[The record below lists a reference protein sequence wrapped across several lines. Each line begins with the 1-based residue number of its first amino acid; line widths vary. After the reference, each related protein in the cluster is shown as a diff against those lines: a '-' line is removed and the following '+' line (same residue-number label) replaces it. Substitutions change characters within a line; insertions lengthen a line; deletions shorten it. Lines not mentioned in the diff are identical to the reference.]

1 MMRTRILW
9 PMVAGWIGGFLGN
22 ALLGA
27 AFSSPWVRAVLYHPG
42 WQSRLFIDITPQ
54 RDIAVSV
61 VGLIALS
68 GLHGIL
74 FRQLVLSLPGRS
86 WLEKG
91 LVWGVILWAIYWLFQ
106 EWFIYVTLLHEPLPL
121 ALLELF
127 ILLFGSLLE
136 GAVIARLLIGRSPA
150 VSPDKLQH
158 QRGSP

>member
-1 MMRTRILW
+1 ML
-9 PMVAGWIGGFLGN
+9 AGWTGGFVGN

-27 AFSSPWVRAVLYHPG
+27 TFSSPWMRAALYHPG

-61 VGLIALS
+61 IGLIALS

-74 FRQLVLSLPGRS
+74 FRQFAPSIPGRS

-91 LVWGVILWAIYWLFQ
+91 LAWGVILWAVYWLFQ
-106 EWFIYVTLLHEPLPL
+106 EWFIYITLLREPLPL
-121 ALLELF
+121 ALLELL

-136 GAVIARLLIGRSPA
+136 GVVIARLLTAGSPTT
-150 VSPDKLQH
+150 SPDQPWH
-158 QRGSP
+158 QKASP